1 MDDFLFCQRRWN
13 YYKGTKQPRIN
24 EKKYISHYYQ
34 NLYIHHFHYN
44 TLCNHENPRG
54 MQCTLVHAANSI
66 NKRLLTNDPEETPK
80 TVKYEEVSPGSDS
93 SIEEKCNN
101 NGTKLA
107 SKTLKEH
114 SASSS
119 NIQATK
125 KKKIKTRIWEF
136 LKKIDKYGEKKT
148 FKYLS
153 YLYNLKKDPNMTK
166 KLFIKKVLRRYGLFI
181 FSPILIKL
189 IVTILPALAHA
200 TNIFT
205 TYPSLIVVYSIFH
218 VLVAQILGATSI
230 LCLIYFLIK
239 KIKFDMIADKNPKLC
254 YTEYSSFVKHIFI

>member
-1 MDDFLFCQRRWN
+1 MKKNKFLIIIKICIYIIFIIRR
-13 YYKGTKQPRIN
+13 RC
-24 EKKYISHYYQ
+24 
-34 NLYIHHFHYN
+34 YN
-44 TLCNHENPRG
+44 DVCNHDNPRG

-66 NKRLLTNDPEETPK
+66 NKRLLTNNPEEKSK
-80 TVKYEEVSPGSDS
+80 TAEHEQVPSGSDS
-93 SIEEKCNN
+93 SSEEKCNN
-101 NGTKLA
+101 NGTKST

-119 NIQATK
+119 NIQSTK
-125 KKKIKTRIWEF
+125 KKKIKTRILEL

-181 FSPILIKL
+181 FSPVLIKL
-189 IVTILPALAHA
+189 IVTIVPAIAYA
-200 TNIFT
+200 TEAFT
-205 TYPSLIVVYSIFH
+205 TYPSLLIVYGTFH
-218 VLVAQILGATSI
+218 VLVAQILGAASI
-230 LCLIYFLIK
+230 LALIYFLIK

-254 YTEYSSFVKHIFI
+254 YTEYISFVKHIFI

>member
-1 MDDFLFCQRRWN
+1 MKKNKFLIIIKICIYIISIITRWC
-13 YYKGTKQPRIN
+13 
-24 EKKYISHYYQ
+24 
-34 NLYIHHFHYN
+34 YN
-44 TLCNHENPRG
+44 DVCNHDNPRG
-54 MQCTLVHAANSI
+54 MQCTLVHAAKSI

-119 NIQATK
+119 SIQSTK
-125 KKKIKTRIWEF
+125 KKKIKTRILEL

-148 FKYLS
+148 FMYLS
-153 YLYNLKKDPNMTK
+153 YLYNLKKNPNMTK

-181 FSPILIKL
+181 FSPVLIKL
-189 IVTILPALAHA
+189 IVTIVPAVAYA
-200 TNIFT
+200 TEAFK
-205 TYPSLIVVYSIFH
+205 TYPSLLVVYAVFH
-218 VLVAQILGATSI
+218 VLVAQILGAASI
-230 LCLIYFLIK
+230 LSLIYFLIK

-254 YTEYSSFVKHIFI
+254 YSEYSSFVKHIFI